1 MSMRSLFGKDKMEDE
16 LKKAEH
22 LSHKDPE
29 RAMELLSAIGMY
41 LPSISSKV
49 YITRSF
55 ETLTRNIKPCRRIYF
70 LICCLSTVVTRED
83 LSKVILKET
92 KELLPLD
99 TLF

>member
-1 MSMRSLFGKDKMEDE
+1 MEDE

-49 YITRSF
+49 ITRSF
-55 ETLTRNIKPCRRIYF
+55 ETLTRNIKTISTYIF
-70 LICCLSTVVTRED
+70 SYLLSVVTRE
-83 LSKVILKET
+83 E
-92 KELLPLD
+92 
-99 TLF
+99 

>member
-1 MSMRSLFGKDKMEDE
+1 MEDE

-49 YITRSF
+49 ITRSF
-55 ETLTRNIKPCRRIYF
+55 ETLTRNIEPYRRIYF
-70 LICCLSTVVTRED
+70 LICCLS
-83 LSKVILKET
+83 
-92 KELLPLD
+92 
-99 TLF
+99 